1 MRTRPRA
8 RRWGVLLALVAG
20 FSLLVSGAASAHDKT
35 DVLVLTNGDRL
46 QGEIKKVAQGTL
58 TLSTDAAGTLSFKW
72 AYVASLVSAFP
83 FQVRA
88 TSGRDYFG
96 TLGEPDRP
104 GEIKVVG
111 PSETHAVALSE
122 VFAVVPMEQSFWQQL
137 DGSIDFGFSY
147 VRSTKAVQYSLSAE
161 THYKTRKVYGDLAL
175 NSLFTSQEDA
185 ESASQHNLGLV
196 LLRPLSALDGRGN
209 LIAIGQLQSNP
220 NQGFDLRAIAG
231 GGFGALL
238 QLSSGGFALLSAGA
252 TVDREQVTDS
262 SEVNTD
268 VQALVAFRWVRYR
281 THYPRRRFSLGLST
295 FTNITNTPRFRMQL
309 RLRLSWEIVRH
320 LIVALNFL
328 DTYDSRP
335 PTEDAV
341 KNDFSFTTSL
351 GYTF

>member
-1 MRTRPRA
+1 MRTRPSA
-8 RRWGVLLALVAG
+8 RRWGALLALVPG
-20 FSLLVSGAASAHDKT
+20 ISMLVPGPASAHDKT

-88 TSGRDYFG
+88 TSGKDYFG
-96 TLGEPDRP
+96 TLAEPDRP
-104 GEIKVVG
+104 GEIKVVS
-111 PSETHAVALSE
+111 PSETHAVALSD
-122 VFAVVPMEQSFWQQL
+122 VFVIMPMEHSFWQQL

-161 THYKTRKVYGDLAL
+161 THYKTRKLHGDLQL
-175 NSLFTSQEDA
+175 NSLFSSQEDA
-185 ESASQHNLGLV
+185 ESASQQNLDLV

-220 NQGFDLRAIAG
+220 NQGFDLRTVAG

-238 QLSSGGFALLSAGA
+238 HQASGGFALLSVGAG
-252 TVDREQVTDS
+252 VDREAVTDS

-268 VQALVAFRWVRYR
+268 VEALVSLRWVRYR
-281 THYPRRRFSLGLST
+281 TSYPRRRFSLGLST
-295 FTNITNTPRFRMQL
+295 FTNITHSPRFRVQL

-328 DTYDSRP
+328 DNYDSRP
-335 PTEDAV
+335 PTEDAT